1 MEDGVVFFSK
11 VVKMQ
16 PIIDS
21 FCLLLHG
28 VTYLLVVAYD
38 ATLLTAEE
46 RQKLNATER
55 RVALV
60 QIEAHLNSNSRL
72 TLKHLL
78 SQQQQQNLTI
88 NDSFHSRSC

>member
-1 MEDGVVFFSK
+1 LS
-11 VVKMQ
+11 
-16 PIIDS
+16 PT
-21 FCLLLHG
+21 G

-60 QIEAHLNSNSRL
+60 QIEADLNSNSRL
-72 TLKHLL
+72 TLKHRLL

-88 NDSFHSRSC
+88 NDSFHS

>member
-21 FCLLLHG
+21 FKFLSPTG

-60 QIEAHLNSNSRL
+60 QIEADLNSNSRL
-72 TLKHLL
+72 TLKHRLL

-88 NDSFHSRSC
+88 NDSFHS

>member
-1 MEDGVVFFSK
+1 MEDGVVFFLKGRENAAHNRQFLS
-11 VVKMQ
+11 
-16 PIIDS
+16 PT
-21 FCLLLHG
+21 G

-60 QIEAHLNSNSRL
+60 QIEADLNSNSRL
-72 TLKHLL
+72 TLKHRLL

>member
-1 MEDGVVFFSK
+1 LS
-11 VVKMQ
+11 
-16 PIIDS
+16 PT
-21 FCLLLHG
+21 G

-60 QIEAHLNSNSRL
+60 QIEADLNSNSRL
-72 TLKHLL
+72 MLKHRLL

-88 NDSFHSRSC
+88 NDSFHS